1 MCEHDED
8 VGEGICDEEIFEEET
23 VLDLLRQDLIDELK
37 MINQYEE
44 HLAYIEDEILIKTLK
59 EIVLAEKEHVA
70 KLMYLINSL
79 DPEQMEKFKSVQ

>member
-8 VGEGICDEEIFEEET
+8 VCEDICDEEIFEEET

-44 HLAYIEDEILIKTLK
+44 HLAYVEDEILIKTLK

-79 DPEQMEKFKSVQ
+79 DPDQMEKFKSVQ